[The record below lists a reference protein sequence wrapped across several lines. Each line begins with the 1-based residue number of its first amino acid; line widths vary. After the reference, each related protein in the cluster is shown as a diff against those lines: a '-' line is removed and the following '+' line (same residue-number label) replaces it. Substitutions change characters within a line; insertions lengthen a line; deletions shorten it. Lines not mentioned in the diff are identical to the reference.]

1 MEPILLAIALA
12 VIGYTVGS
20 AKIINQGKEAIVER
34 FGRYRRTLK
43 PGLNFAVPL
52 IDTVIVES
60 VREQV
65 LNIAPQ
71 IAITKDSV
79 RINFDALIFW
89 RILDIRRAYYA
100 VEDLEEALINIA
112 IASIRSEIANL
123 NLNEVE
129 YSKNKVDKALLHDL
143 DKATAAWAVK
153 VLRVEI
159 QDIVISESESQTNAV
174 SELDLLHVELP
185 GEIDWLAYNK
195 TVEKIFL
202 EKKVEVITQDW
213 KILDEGIK
221 ARTLVN
227 IKTFPPRIGQDRIR
241 SDFLISYGF
250 HKNEID
256 NSKFERTYSGTDEKF
271 KEDVKNMF
279 QQIQGQLQTLMIS
292 TSKEIN
298 ITLNNLNDLVAKSA
312 YMEHDQSRKIEIG
325 SVGRDFTAS
334 GQALNLGEM
343 DISGQVVNAINQLPA
358 DSSSDQPGIKDL
370 LIQLQK
376 AIEEEAGLSTEDKA
390 DLLEQVKALAEAK
403 QTPEPEK
410 REGLIRKARKMF
422 EVTLKGLPDTAKIV
436 EACSKLLPLILKA
449 LGLPV

>member
-1 MEPILLAIALA
+1 LS
-12 VIGYTVGS
+12 VKQVGS
-20 AKIINQGKEAIVER
+20 VKIIDQGKQAIVER
-34 FGRYRRTLK
+34 FGRYQRSLK
-43 PGLNFAVPL
+43 PGLNFAIPL

-71 IAITKDSV
+71 SAITKDSI
-79 RINFDALIFW
+79 RIKFDALIFW
-89 RILDIRRAYYA
+89 RILDISRAYYA

-112 IASIRSEIANL
+112 IASIRSEISNL

-129 YSKNKVDKALLHDL
+129 YSKNKVDEALLHDL

-159 QDIVISESESQTNAV
+159 QDIIISESEPQTNAV

-202 EKKVEVITQDW
+202 EKEVEVITQGW

-227 IKTFPPRIGQDRIR
+227 IKTFPPGIGKDRIR

-250 HKNEID
+250 YKNEID

-298 ITLNNLNDLVAKSA
+298 ITLNNLNDLSCLSFKFLGRSSRSKGVR
-312 YMEHDQSRKIEIG
+312 DQNMQFRCK
-325 SVGRDFTAS
+325 TA
-334 GQALNLGEM
+334 
-343 DISGQVVNAINQLPA
+343 
-358 DSSSDQPGIKDL
+358 
-370 LIQLQK
+370 
-376 AIEEEAGLSTEDKA
+376 
-390 DLLEQVKALAEAK
+390 
-403 QTPEPEK
+403 
-410 REGLIRKARKMF
+410 
-422 EVTLKGLPDTAKIV
+422 
-436 EACSKLLPLILKA
+436 
-449 LGLPV
+449 